1 MSVKIAAIYQP
12 EGCRVSVPASAM
24 CARSPHLA
32 LIFAIPD
39 GLDKTDL
46 ESWRRSMGERRMGMS
61 KYGRRARAPSLIDT
75 RSPWRPGASEVNR
88 LSRRRHGSCDGGD
101 WVGSHSPQAC
111 PRTSVRRFRTHGP
124 SRLTL

>member
-46 ESWRRSMGERRMGMS
+46 ESWRRSMSERRMGMS
-61 KYGRRARAPSLIDT
+61 KYGRRARAPSPDRLALAMAT
-75 RSPWRPGASEVNR
+75 RGKGGESAPSAQAWELRRWRLGRPAFTASLPKYLR
-88 LSRRRHGSCDGGD
+88 
-101 WVGSHSPQAC
+101 P
-111 PRTSVRRFRTHGP
+111 
-124 SRLTL
+124 